1 MSNAETAGET
11 HMETRDGALMR
22 TVNIRKRFG
31 YVEVLK
37 GINLLIGNNEI
48 VGLVGDNG
56 AGKSTLIKILTGV
69 YAQDSGELYW
79 KGQPLLNHSV
89 PKARDIGIMTVFQD
103 KAIVEQHSIWR
114 NIFMGREITGALG
127 FIKIRKERQETTK
140 LMQGMMGFTSSMI
153 TPDTVLGNM
162 SGGEKQGVAISRALY
177 FDADLIILDEP
188 TTGLSLSETRKVLS
202 FVNAIKGNGKSCI
215 FITHNLFHVY
225 AVADRIVALDRG
237 EIVGSFP
244 TGEIGLEEMEEKMLA
259 IASTGRA
266 EEVQF
271 RHRRQGGGSSGTSP
285 EGQSR

>member
-1 MSNAETAGET
+1 MERRDET
-11 HMETRDGALMR
+11 LMR
-22 TVNIRKRFG
+22 AVDLRKRFG

-37 GINLLIGNNEI
+37 GVSMEIGRNEI

-69 YAQDSGELYW
+69 HPHDAGELYW
-79 KGQPLLNHSV
+79 KGQPLANHSV

-114 NIFMGREITGALG
+114 NIFMGREITNALG
-127 FIKIRKERQETTK
+127 FIDIRRQKEETTK

-153 TPDTVLGNM
+153 TPDTTLGNM

-188 TTGLSLSETRKVLS
+188 TTGLSLAETRKVLS
-202 FVNAIKGNGKSCI
+202 FVKAIKGNRKSCI

-225 AVADRIVALDRG
+225 AVADRIVAIDRG
-237 EIVGSFP
+237 RIVGSFQ
-244 TGEIGLEEMEEKMLA
+244 TGEISLEEMEEKMLA
-259 IASTGRA
+259 IAGTGKA
-266 EEVQF
+266 EEIQF
-271 RHRRQGGGSSGTSP
+271 FDRRK
-285 EGQSR
+285 